1 MKVSWEISFGGKQG
15 VIFFFIWGMLKNIV
29 CLNVEIMQSIWIYCT
44 QKNAQLVEQILLK
57 VGKDES
63 GRRNRGISI
72 SCQSSTL
79 PIGSSV
85 GTMRCPP
92 KV

>member
-1 MKVSWEISFGGKQG
+1 MEVSWEIRFWGKQG
-15 VIFFFIWGMLKNIV
+15 VIFFFIWGMLKNIE

-44 QKNAQLVEQILLK
+44 QKNAQLVEQSLLK

-72 SCQSSTL
+72 SRQSSTL
-79 PIGSSV
+79 PIESSV